1 MMTALGD
8 SGFADTS
15 TASKV
20 RELQNAIWQIESAEP
35 WPFLEAS
42 IDLNFDGSSPI
53 PTNLPTRIRALLKA
67 RNLSTGQRVVP
78 IRLDDLQDQLGD
90 SAHEATVGNP
100 TVYYF
105 EGANLKFWPVPPA
118 STGLVRTKYI
128 QHSAAITSTSPES
141 AILIPVR
148 WHDLIVV
155 KTLGKLYRI
164 EDDLE
169 LAQYCEADA
178 QQQLAAMKSDVFK
191 QQYDQPDFIRVFDVD
206 SWDYDF

>member
-1 MMTALGD
+1 MLTALGD
-8 SGFADTS
+8 SGFSDTS
-15 TASKV
+15 TTAKV

-53 PTNLPTRIRALLKA
+53 PTNMPTSIRAALKA
-67 RNLSTGQRVVP
+67 RNLVTGARVSP
-78 IRLDDLQDQLGD
+78 IRLDDFQDQLGD
-90 SAHEATVGNP
+90 SAHEATVGDP

-105 EGANLKFWPVPPA
+105 EGASLKFFPVPPA
-118 STGLVRTKYI
+118 STGLVRFKYI
-128 QHSAAITSTSPES
+128 KHSAAIISTSPES

-155 KTLGKLYRI
+155 KALAKLYRI

-178 QQQLAAMKSDVFK
+178 AQQLQAMKADVFK
-191 QQYDQPDFIRVFDVD
+191 QQYDQPDYIRVFDVD